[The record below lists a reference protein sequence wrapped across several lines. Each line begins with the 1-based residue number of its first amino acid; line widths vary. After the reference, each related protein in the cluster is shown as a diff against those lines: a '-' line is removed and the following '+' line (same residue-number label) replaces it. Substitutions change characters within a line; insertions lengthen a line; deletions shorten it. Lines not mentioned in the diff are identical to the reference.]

1 MKTLKQLIT
10 ESVNEYLREIEEAG
24 NNEAIQRKIE
34 RCEEAIAVRE
44 SKIKMEGIEEAMHDM
59 IDPKKIKEL
68 QKEIKVIEK
77 TLKKYQK
84 QLEKLKLKNK
94 PVSTEDTE
102 EPEEIIDEGMEDVL
116 SDDLPLNI
124 NNDDDNQ
131 MPAPLEELNIDIN
144 ESFLHMQKLAG
155 LITEG
160 QYQAKKKVLNKKKT
174 IAEGIDED
182 FDMLMN
188 AVDDYYKRDTPEHKK
203 LSNAVEKA
211 LNNGEIDT
219 MDFSD
224 SPSSPYDIVARIA
237 KKIENE

>member
-24 NNEAIQRKIE
+24 NENAVAEKMRK
-34 RCEEAIAVRE
+34 CEEAIALRE
-44 SKIKMEGIEEAMHDM
+44 RKIKMDGIEEAMHDM

-102 EPEEIIDEGMEDVL
+102 EPEEIIDENMEGVKDDSLMEVL
-116 SDDLPLNI
+116 TPEEEEELDRIEDEIRYKANSNSVSFNSRMKERYEELKAKQ
-124 NNDDDNQ
+124 NQ
-131 MPAPLEELNIDIN
+131 MPAPPEELNIDIN
-144 ESFLHMQKLAG
+144 ESFLYMQKLAG

-160 QYQAKKKVLNKKKT
+160 QYRAKLKK
-174 IAEGIDED
+174 
-182 FDMLMN
+182 
-188 AVDDYYKRDTPEHKK
+188 
-203 LSNAVEKA
+203 
-211 LNNGEIDT
+211 
-219 MDFSD
+219 
-224 SPSSPYDIVARIA
+224 
-237 KKIENE
+237 